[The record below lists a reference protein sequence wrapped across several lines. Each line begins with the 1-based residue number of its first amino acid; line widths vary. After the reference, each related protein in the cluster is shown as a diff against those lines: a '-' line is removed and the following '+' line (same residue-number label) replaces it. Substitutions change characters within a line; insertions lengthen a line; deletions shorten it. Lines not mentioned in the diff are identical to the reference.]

1 MLYKTEMMKALF
13 QYKDSVKNSKV
24 TDEKMKGRVAMKTKL
39 TLSALM
45 ACLIVGN
52 VGFAET
58 TDNYNKNYIRLSSSE
73 LTINNEELNLN
84 YTGFHSVEVKNDNTK
99 LQINSK
105 NINMSATPVG
115 TIASNIA
122 AGIYADTSS
131 DVIIGNESTENVN
144 IKVNSKGSLVS
155 TAGIYA
161 GPSGTKIDI
170 NSKNVNIDVYS
181 QVNNVNTETLA
192 GIWVQSNTT
201 DESDESKISKVTINS
216 EKTIINVNGT
226 KNPGIGLL
234 AMSQGIIDVK
244 GDLEV
249 NAGSAIAARGNAT
262 VNVNKDGN
270 RTVKLNGDIEFN
282 YEGETSGSLVDADI
296 NINLTNSESYLNGN
310 ILITGNPSEDKRDV
324 TGMTLGLSNNARWIT
339 DADSFVN
346 NLNLDGGIINA
357 VGGEE
362 QTITVQNFSGNGSVN
377 MQTTVEGDKYSTAK
391 LELGKD
397 PNGSNTPGSVTG
409 NLNVNFTGITADDV
423 KDAKSAMEQL
433 VSGVKINGTQEN
445 FNASANVKEGLL
457 NGSISSEFNND
468 STLVEGSL
476 HQNSSTT
483 TMDNMRDIAS
493 VALIA
498 WRQEDSTLSQRLGE
512 LRNSEGDQGIW
523 VRMNRGEFEY
533 GGAFKNQYN
542 FFQLGYDK
550 AYGDWHYG
558 AAISH
563 NDGQTTYSDGS
574 GDNSS
579 TSLSLYGTW
588 LGDKGHYA
596 DIVLKEGRLSNEFEN
611 YAEAGYTKGDY
622 DAWGTSISG
631 EYGRKIDFKNGWFVT
646 PQAQMTYMYITG
658 EDYTTNNG
666 ISVSQDSMQSVVGR
680 IGFEVGKEINDFGS
694 IYAKASLLH
703 EFAGDADTYL
713 SMNGIS
719 NSYTQDLSDTW
730 YEAGLGLNYRTSENT
745 YVYADVVKTYG
756 GDIETPW
763 QWNVGVR
770 YSF

>member
-1 MLYKTEMMKALF
+1 
-13 QYKDSVKNSKV
+13 
-24 TDEKMKGRVAMKTKL
+24 MKTKL

-52 VGFAET
+52 VGFAAPMVYHKAVLGT
-58 TDNYNKNYIRLSSSE
+58 ITDDINIVSTQNEGGIVLRSDKGAS
-73 LTINNEELNLN
+73 LTGNNINIDLKSKGTVGVVAGTSYTSNPILNLGDKDS
-84 YTGFHSVEVKNDNTK
+84 TD
-99 LQINSK
+99 II
-105 NINMSATPVG
+105 NINVV
-115 TIASNIA
+115 
-122 AGIYADTSS
+122 DTSIS
-131 DVIIGNESTENVN
+131 ESPDFARGLWAT
-144 IKVNSKGSLVS
+144 
-155 TAGIYA
+155 
-161 GPSGTKIDI
+161 GT
-170 NSKNVNIDVYS
+170 
-181 QVNNVNTETLA
+181 NTEDWFYGDYSGKL
-192 GIWVQSNTT
+192 
-201 DESDESKISKVTINS
+201 
-216 EKTIINVNGT
+216 NVNGKSLIIT
-226 KNPGIGLL
+226 GYSENGAVYGIHAQNNTTNEQNTDNLATININTDNTYIDVSAGENAKGQGSAIV
-234 AMSQGIIDVK
+234 AMSQGIININSN
-244 GDLEV
+244 LEV
-249 NAGSAIAARGNAT
+249 YSDEAIVARGGGV
-262 VNVNKDGN
+262 VNINTESQK
-270 RTVKLNGDIEFN
+270 TTKLNGDIKFA
-282 YEGETSGSLVDADI
+282 YDGSSSGTAVDAKVKV
-296 NINLTNSESYLNGN
+296 NLTGADSYWNGN
-310 ILITGNPSEDKRDV
+310 SSVSEGTPVEKDDV
-324 TGMTLGLSNNARWIT
+324 TGFTLILADNARWIT

-362 QTITVQNFSGNGSVN
+362 QTITVQNFTGNGSVN

-409 NLNVNFTGITADDV
+409 NLNVNFIGITADDV

-433 VSGVKINGTQEN
+433 VSGIKVNGTQEN

-631 EYGRKIDFKNGWFVT
+631 EYGRKIDFKDGWFVT

>member
-1 MLYKTEMMKALF
+1 
-13 QYKDSVKNSKV
+13 
-24 TDEKMKGRVAMKTKL
+24 MKTKL

-52 VGFAET
+52 VGFAAPMYYHKAVLGT
-58 TDNYNKNYIRLSSSE
+58 NTDDINIVSTQNEGGIVLRSDKGAS
-73 LTINNEELNLN
+73 LTGNNINIDLKSKGTVGVVAGTSYTSNPILNLGDKDS
-84 YTGFHSVEVKNDNTK
+84 TD
-99 LQINSK
+99 II
-105 NINMSATPVG
+105 NINVV
-115 TIASNIA
+115 
-122 AGIYADTSS
+122 DTSTS
-131 DVIIGNESTENVN
+131 ESPDFARGLWAT
-144 IKVNSKGSLVS
+144 
-155 TAGIYA
+155 
-161 GPSGTKIDI
+161 GT
-170 NSKNVNIDVYS
+170 
-181 QVNNVNTETLA
+181 NTEDWFYGDYSGKL
-192 GIWVQSNTT
+192 
-201 DESDESKISKVTINS
+201 
-216 EKTIINVNGT
+216 NVNGKSLIIT
-226 KNPGIGLL
+226 GYSENGAVYGIHAQNNTTNEQNTDNLATININTDNTYIDVSAGENAKGQGSAIV
-234 AMSQGIIDVK
+234 AMSQGIININSN
-244 GDLEV
+244 LEV
-249 NAGSAIAARGNAT
+249 YSDEAIVARGGGV
-262 VNVNKDGN
+262 VNINTESQK
-270 RTVKLNGDIEFN
+270 TTKLNGDIKFA
-282 YEGETSGSLVDADI
+282 YDGPSSGTAVDAKVKV
-296 NINLTNSESYLNGN
+296 NLTGADSYWNGN
-310 ILITGNPSEDKRDV
+310 SSVSEGTPVEKDDV
-324 TGMTLGLSNNARWIT
+324 TGFTLILADNARWIT

-362 QTITVQNFSGNGSVN
+362 QTITVQNFTGNGSVN

-409 NLNVNFTGITADDV
+409 NLNVNFIGITADDV

-433 VSGVKINGTQEN
+433 VSGIKVNGTQEN

-631 EYGRKIDFKNGWFVT
+631 EYGRKIDFKDGWFVT

-763 QWNVGVR
+763 QWIVGVR

>member
-1 MLYKTEMMKALF
+1 MK
-13 QYKDSVKNSKV
+13 
-24 TDEKMKGRVAMKTKL
+24 RKTKL
-39 TLSALM
+39 TLSTLM

-52 VGFAET
+52 VGFAEIVN
-58 TDNYNKNYIRLSSSE
+58 DYDKNNISLSGGKE
-73 LTINNEELNLN
+73 LIIGNEKLDLI
-84 YTGFHSVEVKNDNTK
+84 YTGFHAVDVKGENTK
-99 LQINSK
+99 LQINSAEV
-105 NINMSATPVG
+105 NMSATPAG
-115 TIASNIA
+115 TIASNIT
-122 AGIYADTSS
+122 AGLYAENASN
-131 DVIIGNESTENVN
+131 VVIGNENTSNVN
-144 IKVNSKGSLVS
+144 IAVNSKGSLVS
-155 TAGIYA
+155 ATGIYA
-161 GPSGTKIDI
+161 GPSGTKVEL
-170 NSKNVNIDVYS
+170 NSKNVDINVYS

-201 DESDESKISKVTINS
+201 QESDSSKISEVTINADNM
-216 EKTIINVNGT
+216 TINVSGS
-226 KNPGIGLL
+226 KNPGVGLL
-234 AMSQGIIDVK
+234 AMSQGIINVN
-244 GDLEV
+244 GNLEV
-249 NAGSAIAARGNAT
+249 NAGKSIMARGNAAININQNT
-262 VNVNKDGN
+262 DNI
-270 RTVKLNGDIEFN
+270 VKLNGDIEFN
-282 YEGETSGSLVDADI
+282 YESATSGSIVDADV
-296 NINLTNSESYLNGN
+296 NVNLTNSESYLNGN
-310 ILITGNPSEDKRDV
+310 ILISGEPPEDKNDV
-324 TGMTLGLSNNARWIT
+324 NGMNLGISNGAQWIT
-339 DADSFVN
+339 DGDSFVN
-346 NLNLDGGIINA
+346 NLNMNNGIINA
-357 VGGEE
+357 VGGSD
-362 QTITVQNFSGNGSVN
+362 QTVTIQNFNGTGTVN
-377 MQTTVEGDKYSTAK
+377 LETTIDGDNYDTAK
-391 LELGKD
+391 FQLGVD
-397 PNGSNTPGSVTG
+397 PNGTDTAGTVKGTM
-409 NLNVNFTGITADDV
+409 NVNFTGITADEV
-423 KDAKSAMEQL
+423 KNANSAMEQL
-433 VSGVKINGTQEN
+433 ASNITVKGTQDN
-445 FNASANVKEGLL
+445 FSANGNVKEGLL
-457 NGSISSEFNND
+457 KGAISADIAND
-468 STLVEGSL
+468 GTVVAGSL
-476 HQNSSTT
+476 RQNTSTT

-533 GGAFKNQYN
+533 GGKLKNQYN
-542 FFQLGYDK
+542 FFQIGYDK

-563 NDGQTTYSDGS
+563 NDGQTTYAEGN

-631 EYGRKIDFKNGWFVT
+631 EYGRKIDLNDGWFVT

-666 ISVSQDSMQSVVGR
+666 INVSQDSMQSVVGR
-680 IGFEVGKEINDFGS
+680 VGFEIGKNISDNGS

-730 YEAGLGLNYRTSENT
+730 YEAGIGFNYKTSANS

-763 QWNVGVR
+763 QWNAGMR
-770 YSF
+770 WSF